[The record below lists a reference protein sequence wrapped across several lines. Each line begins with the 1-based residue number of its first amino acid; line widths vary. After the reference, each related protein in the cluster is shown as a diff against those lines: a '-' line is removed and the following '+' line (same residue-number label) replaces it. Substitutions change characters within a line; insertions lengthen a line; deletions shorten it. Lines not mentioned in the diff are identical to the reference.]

1 MGKRKSMHP
10 TPSEQRPFVYLM
22 KRTTRRTP
30 PSAESRAPFL
40 PSYAPGGSSIPLFPS
55 AATGQAL
62 VAKLSNLPTLSYGF
76 PTPAGSLS
84 SSISLN
90 SLESRGEW
98 KFFKITP
105 ILSLSR
111 QSKIAPSSFGGKEKK
126 EEENEEREREGRSPS
141 EIRKF
146 VPTEHQDFVAAH
158 EFLVPAEQKRGGV
171 PRDSARENLINEN
184 DDSKLCARGSSL
196 SPRNIKTRLGAG
208 SCGERNFGR
217 AAPRRYLSSE

>member
-1 MGKRKSMHP
+1 
-10 TPSEQRPFVYLM
+10 M
-22 KRTTRRTP
+22 K
-30 PSAESRAPFL
+30 
-40 PSYAPGGSSIPLFPS
+40 
-55 AATGQAL
+55 
-62 VAKLSNLPTLSYGF
+62 
-76 PTPAGSLS
+76 
-84 SSISLN
+84 
-90 SLESRGEW
+90 
-98 KFFKITP
+98 
-105 ILSLSR
+105 
-111 QSKIAPSSFGGKEKK
+111 
-126 EEENEEREREGRSPS
+126 REREGRSPS

>member
-1 MGKRKSMHP
+1 M
-10 TPSEQRPFVYLM
+10 
-22 KRTTRRTP
+22 
-30 PSAESRAPFL
+30 
-40 PSYAPGGSSIPLFPS
+40 
-55 AATGQAL
+55 
-62 VAKLSNLPTLSYGF
+62 PTLSYGF

-84 SSISLN
+84 SSIFLN
-90 SLESRGEW
+90 SLESRGER

-105 ILSLSR
+105 ILSPSR
-111 QSKIAPSSFGGKEKK
+111 QSKIAPSSFEGKGKED
-126 EEENEEREREGRSPS
+126 EEREREGRSPS